1 LTQQH
6 PRRPLPGVA
15 AAWPAAT
22 TAACAKRLRAAVRPL
37 KSVVA
42 LRAQRDRLAVQR
54 DELRAKLVAVRADNA
69 NLRELRREDRER
81 MAELIAE
88 NRRLR
93 GEGAGG
99 AVVPAPEGPD
109 TLRYVFIVTYGR
121 SGSTLLQGILCSQP
135 GFLIRGENGGVLEQ
149 LFRFHRR
156 AEAERA
162 KHEGDLPTSPRNP
175 WHGIDGYPPDLA
187 LAHMRALVRDTL
199 LRPAADTRVVG
210 FKEIRWPDKE
220 LPAFLDFVTALFP
233 NAVFVVNTRN
243 LDDVANSAWWAGQKN
258 VRAKL
263 QGVEDRML
271 AATTALGERAYRVH
285 YDDYV
290 ADPSRLKGLFAW
302 LGEDFDPERVRVV
315 MGRRHSYAPS
325 RTEETVA

>member
-1 LTQQH
+1 MPEQD
-6 PRRPLPGVA
+6 RRR
-15 AAWPAAT
+15 AAT
-22 TAACAKRLRAAVRPL
+22 AVCADRLRAAVRPL
-37 KSVVA
+37 RSVVA
-42 LRAQRDRLAVQR
+42 LRAQRDRLLLQR
-54 DELRAKLVAVRADNA
+54 DELRTKLVSVRADNA

-93 GEGAGG
+93 DAAAPGE
-99 AVVPAPEGPD
+99 VAPVEVAAD
-109 TLRYVFIVTYGR
+109 TLRYVFVVTYGR

-156 AEAERA
+156 ADAERA
-162 KHEGDLPTSPRNP
+162 KHEGQLPTTPRNP

-199 LRPAADTRVVG
+199 LRPAPDTRVAG
-210 FKEIRWPDKE
+210 FKEIRWPERD
-220 LPAFLDFVTALFP
+220 LPAFLDFVLELFP

-243 LDDVANSAWWAGQKN
+243 LDDVAKSGFWVGQKN

-263 QGVEDRML
+263 QATEAKML

-290 ADPSRLKGLFAW
+290 ADPMQLKGLFAW
-302 LGEDFDPERVRVV
+302 LGEDFDPDRVQLVLK
-315 MGRRHSYAPS
+315 RRHSYAPS
-325 RTEETVA
+325 KSEDAAG